1 MNSLSRFEDEA
12 SKDWKLTK
20 EQLKKT
26 KLKDFEIE
34 YLEDF
39 FMDLEELL
47 VKEIANY
54 AMVKTYPLVDEES
67 RLLFRVFV
75 FSRGVNEYR
84 AAISIDDEH
93 NAVYVYPDPSTKT
106 NLVNQINTLT
116 DKLIK
121 RYELKYKTK
130 NSNLLKPSKFHS
142 LIQKLV
148 QNKKR

>member
-12 SKDWKLTK
+12 SKDWKLSK

-54 AMVKTYPLVDEES
+54 AMIKTYPLVDLDS
-67 RLLFRVFV
+67 KLLFRVFV
-75 FSRGVNEYR
+75 FSRGINEYR
-84 AAISIDDEH
+84 AAISIDD
-93 NAVYVYPDPSTKT
+93 NKAVFVYPDPSTKT

-121 RYELKYKTK
+121 RYELKCKTK
-130 NSNLLKPSKFHS
+130 SKLFKPSKFHS

-148 QNKKR
+148 KNKKR

>member
-12 SKDWKLTK
+12 SKDWKLSK
-20 EQLKKT
+20 EQLKQT

-54 AMVKTYPLVDEES
+54 AMIKTYPLVDVDS
-67 RLLFRVFV
+67 KLLFRVFV
-75 FSRGVNEYR
+75 FSRGINEYR
-84 AAISIDDEH
+84 AAISIDD
-93 NAVYVYPDPSTKT
+93 NKAVFVYPDPSTKT

-130 NSNLLKPSKFHS
+130 SKLFKPSKFHS

-148 QNKKR
+148 KNKKR